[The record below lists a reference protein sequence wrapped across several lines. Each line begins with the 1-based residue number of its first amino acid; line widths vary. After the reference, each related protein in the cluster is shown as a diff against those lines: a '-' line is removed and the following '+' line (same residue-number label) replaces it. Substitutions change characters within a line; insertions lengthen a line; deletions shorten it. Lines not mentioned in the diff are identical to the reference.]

1 MLILKIAL
9 QIFSVLSTWVIAR
22 LDYSWYDKETSEFK
36 KGRLGL
42 FIVLLIL
49 SLLNITVTVHDDLEK
64 KQEIK
69 ELTDKLDNITNEFT
83 GGDTYAYFMAVP
95 NMGEGDPPTYPLTL
109 WVKGKYPMRNVVAQI
124 QTVYDDPV
132 KQFQSMRNIPLGDGT
147 LLPGLYGMPNNFR
160 VPIGRHIIT
169 IWSRRGLLNQSLV
182 LSMSQGDLQQTGDVF
197 GDGKNLHEVG
207 KPY

>member
-1 MLILKIAL
+1 MILKIVLQGLTCLVAL
-9 QIFSVLSTWVIAR
+9 LIAN
-22 LDYSWYDKETSEFK
+22 LDYLWHDKRTLKFK
-36 KGRLGL
+36 KTRRYLYIAL
-42 FIVLLIL
+42 CL
-49 SLLNITVTVHDDLEK
+49 SLSVSIFVTIQDDQEK
-64 KQEIK
+64 KREI
-69 ELTDKLDNITNEFT
+69 EQLTSKLDGITNEFT

-124 QTVYDDPV
+124 QTVYDDPA

-147 LLPGLYGMPNNFR
+147 LLPGLRGIHNNFR

-182 LSMSQGDLQQTGDVF
+182 LSMSNGDLQQIGDVF
-197 GDGKNLHEVG
+197 GDGKKLHEIG

>member
-95 NMGEGDPPTYPLTL
+95 NMGEGDPTYISADAM
-109 WVKGKYPMRNVVAQI
+109 G
-124 QTVYDDPV
+124 
-132 KQFQSMRNIPLGDGT
+132 
-147 LLPGLYGMPNNFR
+147 
-160 VPIGRHIIT
+160 
-169 IWSRRGLLNQSLV
+169 
-182 LSMSQGDLQQTGDVF
+182 QG
-197 GDGKNLHEVG
+197 
-207 KPY
+207 